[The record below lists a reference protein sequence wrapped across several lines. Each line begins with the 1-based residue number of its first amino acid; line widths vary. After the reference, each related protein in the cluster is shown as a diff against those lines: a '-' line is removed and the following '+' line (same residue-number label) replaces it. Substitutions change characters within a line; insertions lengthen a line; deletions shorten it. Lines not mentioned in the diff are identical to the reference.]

1 MWLVNRGGRGH
12 NRIPIDPLVRE
23 ALIRWYSGKGNHH
36 DEEAG
41 VILVEQARLGDM
53 WIACDCLGPS
63 TAPPLM
69 TPAYLSEAETF
80 YLRRLTGPGRPEHR
94 LDCPFF
100 HAQSTPSQTA
110 AADPVRP
117 VDRPEGY
124 FSVLKSAPV
133 RLARAPDDSAGGR
146 VRHPHIPRLARL
158 MWRLIDL
165 AGRNQATMSGNG
177 ERGIASEFAA
187 IQQVAGHIEV
197 APGVELARVL
207 WTHGSAFRHRRV
219 YAGIRALAP
228 RWPRGHAPQGFL
240 LLFAS
245 GIEGNIIHAAGCDPI
260 EVATRIQHPSIHG
273 TPVAGPYLALI
284 VIGELPQVK
293 GYAPLRAYAQ
303 PIYSGQRF
311 IPVDSDFE
319 RTVLRDLLRIQH
331 RLDEHRYDS
340 AITKPLFDIQT
351 PAGNCRPDFIIEIYS
366 RETGENRIAIV
377 EAMGFDTDA
386 YHDAKAITHPRM
398 EKIAPVIDINDT
410 DLRDGALQARLLDLI
425 TSA

>member
-1 MWLVNRGGRGH
+1 MWLVDRGGRGH
-12 NRIPIDPLVRE
+12 QRIPIDPLVRD
-23 ALIRWYSGKGNHH
+23 ALVRWYIGKGNHH

-41 VILVEQARLGDM
+41 VVLVEQARLGDM
-53 WIACDCLGPS
+53 WIACDCLGAQV
-63 TAPPLM
+63 APPLM

-100 HAQSTPSQTA
+100 HAQA
-110 AADPVRP
+110 APGHMATADPVRP

-133 RLARAPDDSAGGR
+133 RLARAPEDSAGGR
-146 VRHPHIPRLARL
+146 VRQPHIPRLARL

-165 AGRNQATMSGNG
+165 AGRNQAMLSPSG

-187 IQQVAGHIEV
+187 IQQAAGHIEV

-219 YAGIRALAP
+219 YAGIRALAS

-240 LLFAS
+240 LLFAN

-351 PAGNCRPDFIIEIYS
+351 PAGNCRPDFIIETYS

-410 DLRDGALQARLLDLI
+410 DLRDGTLQARLLDLI
-425 TSA
+425 TCA

>member
-1 MWLVNRGGRGH
+1 
-12 NRIPIDPLVRE
+12 
-23 ALIRWYSGKGNHH
+23 
-36 DEEAG
+36 
-41 VILVEQARLGDM
+41 M

-386 YHDAKAITHPRM
+386 YRDAKAITHPRM